1 MRSSGSTPRSRR
13 ESGKCPP
20 ARRSSSSC
28 VAKPDSTA
36 IVVTPLASARSRA
49 TTGSA
54 RAPSA
59 RSSDGICRQGR
70 PTHGV
75 NRSSAGK
82 RGAPNCARR
91 VAPRPCVRRDRTRRG
106 HRGRARRPL
115 RESYGDRL
123 VEIRTFRRRHA
134 SQECNQSMSGDVRAY
149 SFVCHC
155 RHCDGREPTT
165 MKTASESRSGKRI
178 RIEEPSR
185 ARLVP
190 RRPTSSI
197 RPSTS
202 ERFTTQRAP
211 RTATPTTIPTRK
223 RLSRLGYREQPSDP
237 FGDRVVAGEAY
248 SSTRERVADGINGT
262 RQRQQRSLPDPG
274 VRQPVRRR
282 SRTDPPPAA
291 PETARRR
298 GRGRKL

>member
-1 MRSSGSTPRSRR
+1 
-13 ESGKCPP
+13 
-20 ARRSSSSC
+20 
-28 VAKPDSTA
+28 
-36 IVVTPLASARSRA
+36 
-49 TTGSA
+49 
-54 RAPSA
+54 
-59 RSSDGICRQGR
+59 
-70 PTHGV
+70 
-75 NRSSAGK
+75 
-82 RGAPNCARR
+82 
-91 VAPRPCVRRDRTRRG
+91 
-106 HRGRARRPL
+106 
-115 RESYGDRL
+115 
-123 VEIRTFRRRHA
+123 
-134 SQECNQSMSGDVRAY
+134 
-149 SFVCHC
+149 
-155 RHCDGREPTT
+155 

-274 VRQPVRRR
+274 SGGRFV
-282 SRTDPPPAA
+282 D
-291 PETARRR
+291 
-298 GRGRKL
+298 GRGPILHRLLQRQRDAEGEEENYEQRST